1 MTLKNF
7 EIDEEYLTQ
16 VVVHEEMKFTN
27 FTPMGSMTQD
37 QIDAMNE
44 MMDKPVKVTRWI
56 DHPEFTKLREQL
68 EVEGYI
74 KIQRSWWNGDRVL
87 RSFKVNGIALRKG
100 GTFYCASALGNS
112 ISVARS
118 MKRKSIDF

>member
-1 MTLKNF
+1 MALKNF

-27 FTPMGSMTQD
+27 FMPMGSMTQD

-44 MMDKPVKVTRWI
+44 MMDKPLKVTRWV
-56 DHPEFTKLREQL
+56 DHPEFTKLRERL

-74 KIQRSWWNGDRVL
+74 IIQRSWWNGDRVL
-87 RSFKVNGIALRKG
+87 RSFKVNGIMLRKG
-100 GTFYCASALGNS
+100 GTFYCAGALGNN
-112 ISVARS
+112 IAVARS
-118 MKRKSIDF
+118 MGRKSIEF

>member
-7 EIDEEYLTQ
+7 EIAEEYLTQ

-74 KIQRSWWNGDRVL
+74 IIQRSWWNGDRVL
-87 RSFKVNGIALRKG
+87 RSFKVNGLTLKKG
-100 GTFYCASALGNS
+100 STFYCAAALGN
-112 ISVARS
+112 IIAVARS